1 MAYAII
7 GSTKRRGSS
16 SFAGAARQA
25 SRPRGVN
32 TGNRIRLF
40 RGGGLKQRKEIILT
54 DGNRSC
60 HYFIEYGGRVVAGS
74 QGGRGLFVVSGKD
87 LLDFHKQTMADAKK
101 EKESLLMNRMLNA
114 DEVATLLSTT
124 PRSLRRWDEEGYL
137 KSVRIG
143 GVNKWRY
150 QDVLNLMNGGE
161 AANK

>member
-1 MAYAII
+1 MEDVLL
-7 GSTKRRGSS
+7 
-16 SFAGAARQA
+16 QA
-25 SRPRGVN
+25 
-32 TGNRIRLF
+32 
-40 RGGGLKQRKEIILT
+40 LKE
-54 DGNRSC
+54 
-60 HYFIEYGGRVVAGS
+60 
-74 QGGRGLFVVSGKD
+74 GRGLFVVSGKD

-150 QDVLNLMNGGE
+150 QDVLNIMNGGE

>member
-1 MAYAII
+1 
-7 GSTKRRGSS
+7 
-16 SFAGAARQA
+16 
-25 SRPRGVN
+25 
-32 TGNRIRLF
+32 
-40 RGGGLKQRKEIILT
+40 
-54 DGNRSC
+54 
-60 HYFIEYGGRVVAGS
+60 
-74 QGGRGLFVVSGKD
+74 
-87 LLDFHKQTMADAKK
+87 
-101 EKESLLMNRMLNA
+101 MLNA